1 MVATQKGPAVW
12 AVPILSLMWVCKPA
26 AVVSTSPFWLKKQPV
41 CWALCHQHAHCQ
53 SGTLLLTMIPLVRRS
68 RMVFVKGLVRSV
80 VGVLLLIWSVLQR
93 GSVTVGP

>member
-68 RMVFVKGLVRSV
+68 RMVFFQGAGEVC
-80 VGVLLLIWSVLQR
+80 W
-93 GSVTVGP
+93 